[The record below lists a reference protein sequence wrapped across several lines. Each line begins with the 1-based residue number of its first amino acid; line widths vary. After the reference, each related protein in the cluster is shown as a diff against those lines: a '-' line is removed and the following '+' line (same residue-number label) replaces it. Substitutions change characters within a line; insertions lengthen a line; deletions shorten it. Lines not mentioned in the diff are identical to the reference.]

1 MQVTDITNAITAFFC
16 DKEISYT
23 SLKDVDI
30 TNMVVSEKDT
40 FDDEEHASELSGTF
54 SISTA
59 WINFRYNIR
68 QSSGIEDATTVI
80 MDISTGDRMI
90 SIEIPRFIIVEMAAM
105 FVTTDLLRPDLNS
118 DMSLVK
124 FARKEL
130 LQRIIMAY
138 CDCDDRVIVTIN

>member
-1 MQVTDITNAITAFFC
+1 MQVTDITNAITAFFF

-23 SLKDVDI
+23 PLKDVDI
-30 TNMVVSEKDT
+30 ISMVVSEKDT
-40 FDDEEHASELSGTF
+40 FDDEEHGADYAGTF
-54 SISTA
+54 RISTS
-59 WINFRYNIR
+59 WIDFRYNIR
-68 QSSGIEDATTVI
+68 KSSNIKDATTVI

-105 FVTTDLLRPDLNS
+105 LVTTDLLRPDLNS
-118 DMSLVK
+118 DISFVK

-138 CDCDDRVIVTIN
+138 SDCDDRVIVTIN